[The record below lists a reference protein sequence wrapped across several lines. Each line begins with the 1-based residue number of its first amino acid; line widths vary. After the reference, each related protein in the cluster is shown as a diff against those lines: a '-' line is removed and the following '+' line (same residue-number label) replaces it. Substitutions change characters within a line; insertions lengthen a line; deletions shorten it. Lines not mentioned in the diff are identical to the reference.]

1 MAFISEGLC
10 WWAPFVWGDRY
21 MNMKQ
26 HHFQSDESCHFPLL
40 CKGNTTSA
48 HPAAIS
54 HCQEWRPKKPLCC
67 THKCN
72 WIPEKPAQLIS
83 TLRSF
88 NTLLLKVQPGICRNW
103 HFLGA
108 CEKCGTPGISHHC
121 VQGRKYS
128 LYHWGEGETADPEA
142 KLSASSFSAIV
153 RAHIVL
159 PPFSFF

>member
-1 MAFISEGLC
+1 MGPICLRRSVYEHETASFPAWWKLPISSSLQG
-10 WWAPFVWGDRY
+10 
-21 MNMKQ
+21 K
-26 HHFQSDESCHFPLL
+26 HHLSSPRSYFTVSGME
-40 CKGNTTSA
+40 A
-48 HPAAIS
+48 
-54 HCQEWRPKKPLCC
+54 KKPLCC

-88 NTLLLKVQPGICRNW
+88 SAFLLKVQPGICRNW

-128 LYHWGEGETADPEA
+128 LHHWEEGETADPEA